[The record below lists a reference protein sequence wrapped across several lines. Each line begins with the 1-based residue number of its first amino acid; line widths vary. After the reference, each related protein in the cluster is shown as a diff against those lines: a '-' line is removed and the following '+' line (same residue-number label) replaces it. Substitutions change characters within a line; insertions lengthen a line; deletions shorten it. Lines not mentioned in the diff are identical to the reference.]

1 MQKPHQPPVL
11 VIQVGNTRIK
21 LAVFRDSDPEDV
33 AFIAKDDVAGALEK
47 AAAMYESIG
56 TDAEASVVVA
66 SVHPKTSAA
75 LTGALRDQLAC
86 EVYEVPTDMPV
97 PIGLCLAPGA
107 KPGVDRLLNAAAAW
121 DKMRQA
127 CVIVDAGTCITV
139 DFVDGEGVYHGG
151 AIAPGLRMQLKAL
164 HEQTAALPSI
174 EFDGAFDAPTGT
186 AWGADTREAML
197 RGVYH
202 GARGLVWRLVEKYA
216 EEYGAFPIVIATGGD
231 SAVLFADD
239 ELVTQIV
246 PDLVLRGMAIAA
258 RHALEPDANDLGSR
272 GAGDLRGGFSLLPS
286 QTEPK
291 PTGRMSMREDAA
303 MGGHEAQDGHGH
315 EHDQEHD
322 HEHGSC
328 GDGCGCEHDHGHDH
342 SHQDADDGDEN
353 V

>member
-11 VIQVGNTRIK
+11 AIQVGNTRIK
-21 LAVFRDSDPEDV
+21 IAVFRDGDPEET
-33 AFIAKDDVAGALEK
+33 AFLAKDDVAGAVEK

-56 TDAEASVVVA
+56 ADAEASVVVA
-66 SVHPKTSAA
+66 SVHPKISTTLS
-75 LTGALRDQLAC
+75 GALRDQLAC
-86 EVYEVPTDMPV
+86 EVYEIPTDMPV

-107 KPGVDRLLNAAAAW
+107 KPGVDRLRNAAAAW
-121 DKMRQA
+121 DKLRQA

-139 DFVDGEGVYHGG
+139 DFVDGEGVFHGG

-164 HEQTAALPSI
+164 HEHTAALPVI
-174 EFDGAFDAPTGT
+174 EFDGAFDAPAGT

-216 EEYGAFPIVIATGGD
+216 EEYGAFPVVIATGGD
-231 SAVLFADD
+231 SASLFADD

-258 RHALEPDANDLGSR
+258 RHALEPDATDAGPS
-272 GAGDLRGGFSLLPS
+272 GASDLRGGFSLLPS

-291 PTGRMSMREDAA
+291 SAGRMSTLGDDRAHD
-303 MGGHEAQDGHGH
+303 HGH
-315 EHDQEHD
+315 DQGHDHGHDHGHDQ
-322 HEHGSC
+322 GPGGC
-328 GDGCGCEHDHGHDH
+328 GDGCGCGHEHD
-342 SHQDADDGDEN
+342 DD
-353 V
+353 